1 MSKPK
6 KDKAMA
12 HPAIDQ
18 NIGEITVPNPHRI
31 KLPDLKVVRSTELRY
46 DEDRTTAVR
55 NLRDDPLARLHHRQ
69 QITASMYAAGRA
81 WQGLYEQSQ
90 VGRIGSSG
98 DLKEPVDGTP
108 PTREPI
114 TDRQV
119 KAGKRIRE
127 LDIALG
133 KVGAIY
139 VRDILGDGLTIA
151 QTSERHGIIANKR
164 ELERLGHRFRECLT
178 TLAKELGFTTK
189 AA

>member
-1 MSKPK
+1 MPEVAV
-6 KDKAMA
+6 D
-12 HPAIDQ
+12 PNVGTID
-18 NIGEITVPNPHRI
+18 VLNPDRI
-31 KLPDLKVVRSTELRY
+31 RVPDLKVVRREIQY
-46 DEDRTTAVR
+46 HPDTTRVVR
-55 NLRDDPLARLHHRQ
+55 NLRDDPLARLHHRG
-69 QITASMYAAGRA
+69 QITEAMFHGGRA
-81 WQGLYEQSQ
+81 WQRLYEQSQ

-119 KAGKRIRE
+119 RAGKLIRK

-151 QTSERHGIIANKR
+151 QMSQRHGIIANKR
-164 ELERLGHRFRECLT
+164 EIERLGARFRECLA
-178 TLAKELGFTTK
+178 TLAKEFGLEK
-189 AA
+189 AC